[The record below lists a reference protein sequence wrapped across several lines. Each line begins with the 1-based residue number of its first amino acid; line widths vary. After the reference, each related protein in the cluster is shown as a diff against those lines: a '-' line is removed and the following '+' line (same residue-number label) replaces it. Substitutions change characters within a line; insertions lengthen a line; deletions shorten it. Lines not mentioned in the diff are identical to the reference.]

1 MNRDGWERDGIN
13 VVAEV
18 VTWDICVVRVTIGP
32 SSFVACMPGHE
43 YQQWLDRFDS
53 GQLDRELRRVAGTR
67 PRRAL
72 RSVPRAVRRAQRIR
86 APRVGIEHEFE
97 VTLHGKPIDFRRLLP
112 QLLVGQVRAD
122 PADPLA
128 TRMPWGVITA
138 DGLEA
143 EIATAPIEVTPG
155 FVARAVDATI
165 EAGRAL
171 REACPADHRLI
182 GFSTHISVSW
192 TVRRDDRLARTWAS
206 VFAPVLMLMLDQ
218 PTSPGL
224 VVRPRPGRLEL
235 CGEYASGDQ
244 LAAALAFAA
253 ASVRAIQRIP
263 RRELRKWFVDMSMQP
278 SLDRYGWYIDRTS
291 FSGSDLYRL
300 GRSTPLQRAGAIIT
314 AGQHFDEIV
323 DLVFDDLA
331 QLGNADDVRALQRV
345 ADCSVRPP
353 LLSLQD
359 VSA

>member
-1 MNRDGWERDGIN
+1 MSPHQRSRHGIH

-18 VTWDICVVRVTIGP
+18 VTWDICVVRVTVGAA
-32 SSFVACMPGHE
+32 SFVACLPGHE
-43 YQQWLDRFDS
+43 SQAWFDRFDR
-53 GQLDRELRRVAGTR
+53 GELDAELRRVAAAPPSR
-67 PRRAL
+67 PL

-97 VTLHGKPIDFRRLLP
+97 VKLHGQPVDFRRLLP
-112 QLLVGQVRAD
+112 RLLVDHLRAD

-128 TRMPWGVITA
+128 TRLPWGVITA

-143 EIATAPIEVTPG
+143 EIATAPVDLNPG
-155 FVARAVDATI
+155 FVARAVDATS

-171 REACPADHRLI
+171 RDACPVDHQLI

-192 TVRRDDRLARTWAS
+192 TVRRDDLLARTWAR

-235 CGEYASGDQ
+235 CGEYAIGDQ

-253 ASVRAIQRIP
+253 ASVRAVQRIP
-263 RRELRKWFVDMSMQP
+263 RHELRRWFVDMSVQP
-278 SLDRYGWYIDRTS
+278 SLDRYGWYIDRMA
-291 FSGSDLYRL
+291 FSGSDLYLL
-300 GRSTPLQRAGAIIT
+300 GRTTPLQRRDGTVT
-314 AGQHFDEIV
+314 AGQHFDEMV
-323 DLVFDDLA
+323 ELVVDDLA
-331 QLGNADDVRALQRV
+331 HLGDADDVRALQRV
-345 ADCSVRPP
+345 AGGSVRPP
-353 LLSLQD
+353 LLSLLD
-359 VSA
+359 VTA